1 MSNKKEYRDTIAF
14 HPGYYVADIID
25 DMGIS
30 QAEFASRMGTNT
42 KTLSNLVN
50 GKANITNDLAK
61 KLSVMMGTSSELW
74 LNLQKAYDEK
84 LIDIQKQQDFDEQK
98 SIVKQIDYQYFV
110 KNADLPATRKIE
122 EKIANLCEFF
132 KIYDLRVLLKP
143 DFYVNYRTGVSQVD
157 EKNTINSNAWIQTAL
172 SIAMKN
178 QTNEFNAAILKSHI
192 NELRSM
198 TVQKPAVF
206 LPRMREIF
214 EKSGVSFVLLP
225 HLRNSGINGAV
236 KWINDKRVVLAIND
250 RRQYAD
256 TFWFSLFHEIKHVLQ
271 QKITATFI
279 SGNIND
285 LVEYNDALEE
295 DADKYAADILIPQ
308 AKLDAFNASEYTTDQ
323 EIIDFAKSIGIHP
336 GIVAGRL
343 QHEKIIPQNR
353 CTTLKEKYI
362 IISN

>member
-1 MSNKKEYRDTIAF
+1 MNNKKEYRDTIAF

-30 QAEFASRMGTNT
+30 QAEFAFRMGTNT

-98 SIVKQIDYQYFV
+98 SIAKQIDYQFFV
-110 KNADLPATRKIE
+110 KNIDLPATRKIE

-132 KIYDLRVLLKP
+132 KISDLRFLSQP
-143 DFYVNYRTGVSQVD
+143 DFLVQYRTGVSHVD
-157 EKNTINSNAWIQTAL
+157 EKNAINSKAWIQTAL

-178 QTNEFNAAILKSHI
+178 EINEFNADILKSYI

-198 TVQKPAVF
+198 TVQKPREF

-214 EKSGVSFVLLP
+214 EESGVSFVLLP

-256 TFWFSLFHEIKHVLQ
+256 TFWFSLFHEIRHVMQ
-271 QKITATFI
+271 QKITSTFI
-279 SGNIND
+279 SGSIND
-285 LVEYNDALEE
+285 FIEYNDVLEK
-295 DADKYAADILIPQ
+295 DADKYAANILIPQ
-308 AKLDAFNASEYTTDQ
+308 AQLNAFNASKYTTDQ
-323 EIIDFAKSIGIHP
+323 EIIDFAKTIGIHP

-343 QHEKIIPQNR
+343 QHEKIIPPNR
-353 CTTLKEKYI
+353 CSELKEKYI
-362 IISN
+362 FSY